1 MNHPALL
8 ASLLC
13 GAFLIGCSDDSNP
26 SGGNASPDPISTGSQ
41 GLSASGRIE
50 AALVGTWLE
59 NPKKFFNPETLIF
72 SDARFKTPYLSG
84 TGSLFTAKS
93 GIVSGGPDSKIVGE
107 YLRSDDTLWFD
118 GLLGSSPD
126 GVSKTTSRRYVK
138 LAP

>member
-8 ASLLC
+8 ASVLC

-26 SGGNASPDPISTGSQ
+26 SGGNASADPTSSGSQ
-41 GLSASGRIE
+41 ALSASGRIE
-50 AALVGTWLE
+50 AALVGTWVE
-59 NPKKFFNPETLIF
+59 NPVKFFTADTLIF
-72 SDARFKTPYLSG
+72 SDTRYRTPYLSG

-93 GIVSGGPDSKIVGE
+93 GIVSGGPDNKTVGE

-118 GLLGSSPD
+118 GLLGASPD

-138 LAP
+138 KTP